1 MSGRRAVDLFLHE
14 TAARQQIRLAR
25 GGTTTVRLRAG
36 RPVRALE
43 LPAAAAFHEG
53 SAVPLPLAPDGGSLD
68 LLGALA
74 TLLDALERGPARE
87 LLVAAHVPGDEE
99 GALSRARARAVEAC
113 LRGDRAAFGAACA
126 ERALPRDWQRLLA
139 WTAARRGWGCDPGP
153 IEDSPGPRAREALR
167 AFRSHHAEASG
178 EALPEADE
186 PSAADWGALLAGYD
200 EALTELLQLAP
211 GELAGLRERLR
222 PVHAPVGCGASW
234 PLERVRIGRYQGTA
248 DARVDL
254 LLFEAKDAPQL
265 LCHED
270 PDAPCDWKVCDVYRK
285 NKYVREELAPV
296 ATEEELLELLVVN
309 AQQRPLASLAGELI
323 FPDGSRRAVVT
334 DEQGVIRQ
342 RIAPHTEARL
352 AFPELDPPPP
362 PRPAS
367 PRATPPGG
375 ALEPLSL
382 TLSRTREASDPPPLQ
397 VAFDTVLE
405 LFAQVHPQGAAG
417 AVTWAVQGTAIALA
431 GGDLPGGEQVFA
443 VAVEAGFAVVV
454 ASVASPQGAAEARWE
469 VEVTALT
476 PAAPPPP
483 PGLRG
488 PAVHSA
494 RHPDP
499 EHECDA
505 PLRATEPSY
514 GELAVH
520 SSCRGQVALWVYD
533 EGGSAA
539 FTPAHAE
546 TRGAD
551 GFVFDDVT
559 WKINGNTRVTLFVAG
574 GQLRMHTCAGTLA
587 TLRGHTRPTV
597 QPAWVFG
604 THRLPPKGAG
614 PELVP

>member
-14 TAARQQIRLAR
+14 TAARQQIRLTR

-36 RPVRALE
+36 RPVQVLE

-53 SAVPLPLAPDGGSLD
+53 SAVPLPLAPDGGPLD
-68 LLGALA
+68 LLGGLA

-99 GALSRARARAVEAC
+99 GGLSRARARAVEAC

-126 ERALPRDWQRLLA
+126 ERALTRDWQRVLA
-139 WTAARRGWGCDPGP
+139 WTAIRRGWDCDPGA
-153 IEDSPGPRAREALR
+153 IDDHPGPRAQCALR
-167 AFRSHHAEASG
+167 ALLERHAEASG
-178 EALPEADE
+178 ETLPEADA
-186 PSAADWGALLAGYD
+186 PSAADWGALLAVYD
-200 EALTELLQLAP
+200 EALAELLELGP
-211 GELAGLRERLR
+211 GELEGLRERLR
-222 PVHAPVGCGASW
+222 PVHAPVGCGPSW
-234 PLERVRIGRYQGTA
+234 PLDRVRIGSYAGTA

-270 PDAPCDWKVCDVYRK
+270 PDAPCDWKRCDVYRK

-296 ATEEELLELLVVN
+296 AAEDGLLELLVVN

-323 FPDGSRRAVVT
+323 FPDGSRRAVVS

-352 AFPELDPPPP
+352 SFPELDAP
-362 PRPAS
+362 PRPAP
-367 PRATPPGG
+367 PRPTPPG
-375 ALEPLSL
+375 AAPEPVSL
-382 TLSRTREASDPPPLQ
+382 TLSRTREATDPPPAQ

-405 LFAQVHPQGAAG
+405 LFAQAHPQGAAG
-417 AVTWAVQGTAIALA
+417 TVTWAVQGTAIALA
-431 GGDLPGGEQVFA
+431 DGDLPAGEQVFA

-454 ASVASPQGAAEARWE
+454 ASFASAQGEAEARWE

-476 PAAPPPP
+476 PAEPPPT

-488 PAVHSA
+488 PAVHSP

-499 EHECDA
+499 EHECDP
-505 PLRATEPSY
+505 PLKVSELNY

-546 TRGAD
+546 TLAAD

-559 WKINGNTRVTLFVAG
+559 WKVNGNTRVTLFVAG

-587 TLRGHTRPTV
+587 SLRGHTRPTT
-597 QPAWVFG
+597 QPAWIFG
-604 THRLPPKGAG
+604 SHRMPPKGAR